1 MLGDHDAFRGIF
13 AWTKD
18 HFGFRNDRLFSS
30 EWGKVAQNEKVTD
43 SESTSSADIQIAYS
57 LLVAYERWGD
67 EEYLRYAQAMLS
79 DLWENGVVNRYGYM
93 YIKSGTDSSSN
104 SVDTASLQPNFF
116 RKFQDYD
123 KKHSWNQVAESSLQL
138 ASLLTSE
145 EVIPGSFLITSS
157 DSITPLDSINSAK
170 ALYIGVSLDNIHH
183 PSSQAAEILS
193 LLRSVDPHIADSSL
207 KDGYYGVP
215 NDLTDFTNNF
225 MLTAIA
231 IKEFP
236 GL

>member
-104 SVDTASLQPNFF
+104 SVGTASLQPNFF
-116 RKFQDYD
+116 
-123 KKHSWNQVAESSLQL
+123 
-138 ASLLTSE
+138 
-145 EVIPGSFLITSS
+145 
-157 DSITPLDSINSAK
+157 
-170 ALYIGVSLDNIHH
+170 
-183 PSSQAAEILS
+183 
-193 LLRSVDPHIADSSL
+193 
-207 KDGYYGVP
+207 
-215 NDLTDFTNNF
+215 
-225 MLTAIA
+225 
-231 IKEFP
+231 
-236 GL
+236 